1 MVFGDRMNIDCI
13 EKVLKPVKRVER
25 KTLQDLRYEDEE
37 KRVELWNN
45 LEEARNFYEDNNS
58 CGVDL
63 DMHKDIDSRISLA
76 RLKVATSFNQ
86 QGSYPNITRKFNET
100 ELGLFE
106 IIEEFRFFDDYI
118 KDEIKDQVSRQE
130 GKVYEMVK
138 KYSEKMVNHT
148 GNIFENPEIRP
159 EIARGIKILLNERTQ
174 KIQDGVVAYIEM
186 FGSSGHVRVTNCLQT
201 WEEEMLEYDADSGEA
216 QDTIRLRE
224 RLKLSKT
231 RNHNALLNKRS
242 PLEQINTDELFA
254 EKIRLER
261 EEKLKTAEVEKLAQ
275 KKKELFQKGFNTTKA
290 EQRLLANKIKETD
303 KIIKLKEKHLQVIN
317 EQNLVV
323 NNMQFIHEQKKLLE
337 SSGVMS
343 KLTKLPPT
351 ELNKFLTEI
360 NLQTKISEN
369 GINIINDMFTAEF
382 DLDAEMEDDSETQN
396 LMNVWDSATE
406 EEVDEVYSEWE
417 SKLESNELPNNSR
430 RRVRSCTI
438 TDNDKN
444 SKTSDEQSDQVHFTV
459 TGPLTTVPGESFVLD
474 VWAHFSE
481 QRNEVLEVAIKN
493 QGHGEISSKSKGPF
507 EVQRNSKIM
516 VQLTIPDLI
525 VNDPYDEISWT
536 GEIGNADF
544 LVKVPRDIS
553 KGKHGGIL
561 IFSVMGLTIAN
572 LNFVVDVNKESG
584 PIAPIDIESNYVKTA
599 FASYASK
606 DRNEVISW
614 MRGFEQAAPN
624 IKVFV
629 DVVDLRAGDKWFEL
643 INERIK
649 NCDAFYLFWS
659 CAASHSKWV
668 KEEWQTALREKGL
681 EYIDPVPMESP
692 DKCPPP
698 NELNELHF
706 NDKWA
711 VYQKKKSP
719 VKKLIKRYLK
729 LD

>member
-1 MVFGDRMNIDCI
+1 MVFGDRVNMGCI

-25 KTLQDLRYEDEE
+25 KTLQELCYEDEE

-45 LEEARNFYEDNNS
+45 LEEARNFYEDNDS
-58 CGVDL
+58 CGADL

-76 RLKVATSFNQ
+76 RLKIATSLNQ
-86 QGSYPNITRKFNET
+86 QGSYPNIIRKFNET

-106 IIEEFRFFDDYI
+106 IIEEFRFFDDYN
-118 KDEIKDQVSRQE
+118 KDEIKDNISRQN

-148 GNIFENPEIRP
+148 DNIFENPEIRP

-174 KIQDGVVAYIEM
+174 KIQDGVIAYIEM
-186 FGSSGHVRVTNCLQT
+186 FAFSGHVQVTNCLQT
-201 WEEEMLEYDADSGEA
+201 REEKILQYETDMSKA
-216 QDTIRLRE
+216 QDSISLIE
-224 RLKLSKT
+224 RLKLSKSRV
-231 RNHNALLNKRS
+231 RNTFFKKCS
-242 PLEQINTDELFA
+242 PLEQINADELFT

-261 EEKLKTAEVEKLAQ
+261 EGKLKTAEVEKLAE
-275 KKKELFQKGFNTTKA
+275 KKKELFQKGFNATKA
-290 EQRLLANKIKETD
+290 EQRSLARKIKETD
-303 KIIKLKEKHLQVIN
+303 RDVKLKEKHLQTMNKQI
-317 EQNLVV
+317 LAV

-343 KLTKLPPT
+343 KLTNLPPT
-351 ELNKFLTEI
+351 ELNKFLSKI

-369 GINIINDMFTAEF
+369 GIDIINDMFTAEF
-382 DLDAEMEDDSETQN
+382 DLDGEMEDDSETQN

-417 SKLESNELPNNSR
+417 SKLESGGISNNSNKR
-430 RRVRSCTI
+430 LRSCTI
-438 TDNDKN
+438 TDNEKN
-444 SKTSDEQSDQVHFTV
+444 SKNNNEETDQVHFTV
-459 TGPLTTVPGESFVLD
+459 TGPSTTAPGESFVLD

-481 QRNEVLEVAIKN
+481 QRNEVLELATIN
-493 QGHGEISSKSKGPF
+493 QGHEEIISKSKGPF
-507 EVQRNSKIM
+507 DVQRNSKIM
-516 VQLTIPDLI
+516 VQLSIPDLI
-525 VNDPYDEISWT
+525 VNDPYDEISWN

-544 LVKVPRDIS
+544 LVEVPEDIS

-584 PIAPIDIESNYVKTA
+584 PITSIDIESNYVKTA

-614 MRGFEQAAPN
+614 MRGFEQAAPH

-629 DVVDLRAGDKWFEL
+629 DVVDLRAGDKWFDQ
-643 INERIK
+643 INEKIK

-668 KEEWQTALREKGL
+668 KEEWRTALREKGL

-719 VKKLIKRYLK
+719 VKKFIKRYLK